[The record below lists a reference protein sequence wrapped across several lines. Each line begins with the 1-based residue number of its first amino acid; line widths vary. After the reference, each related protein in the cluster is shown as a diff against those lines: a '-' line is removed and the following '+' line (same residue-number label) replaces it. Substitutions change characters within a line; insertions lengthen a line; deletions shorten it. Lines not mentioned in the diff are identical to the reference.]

1 MSDSKRK
8 IDAVDLGLPIEE
20 ESIFL
25 ALDIHLEFLKF
36 LNERNL
42 QNEKSKKEKKHP
54 RQLERNRR

>member
-1 MSDSKRK
+1 MSDFKRK

-20 ESIFL
+20 ESLLL

-36 LNERNL
+36 LNKRSL

-54 RQLERNRR
+54 R